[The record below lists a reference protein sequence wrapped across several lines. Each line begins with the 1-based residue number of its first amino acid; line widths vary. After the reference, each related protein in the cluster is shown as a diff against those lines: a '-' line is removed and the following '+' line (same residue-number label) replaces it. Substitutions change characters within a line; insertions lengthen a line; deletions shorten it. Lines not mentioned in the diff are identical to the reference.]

1 MEIDLRCKKCGR
13 WLGKAT
19 SNTDD
24 LTIKCGNCKNNNV
37 YNITFTSTIN
47 GAVCYD
53 RDRTDLSEQPA
64 KVNSKTAE
72 PHRQNVR
79 RYKVHE

>member
-19 SNTDD
+19 SNMDN
-24 LTIKCGNCKNNNV
+24 LTIKCGNCKTNNV
-37 YNITFTSTIN
+37 YNVTFTSTIS
-47 GAVCYD
+47 GAVCYH
-53 RDRTDLSEQPA
+53 RNRTELSEQPA

-72 PHRQNVR
+72 QLVAERSGD
-79 RYKVHE
+79 KVQ

>member
-19 SNTDD
+19 SNTDH
-24 LTIKCGNCKNNNV
+24 LTIKCGNCKTNNV
-37 YNITFTSTIN
+37 YNVTFTSTLS

-53 RDRTDLSEQPA
+53 RNRTELSEQPA
-64 KVNSKTAE
+64 KVKLKDRRTAE
-72 PHRQNVR
+72 TERSED
-79 RYKVHE
+79 KVQ

>member
-19 SNTDD
+19 SNTDN

-37 YNITFTSTIN
+37 YNVTFVSTIS

-53 RDRTDLSEQPA
+53 IDRTELSEAPA
-64 KVNSKTAE
+64 KVKLKDRRTAGAE
-72 PHRQNVR
+72 RSGD
-79 RYKVHE
+79 KVQ